1 MLVRT
6 TCGLTV
12 NVLILHQNT
21 KWLISAV
28 KMLFLILTP
37 FCLSLKAYFS
47 FAAEFQHAETV
58 FRDKSGRKRNLKLER
73 LEQRRKAEKDSERDE
88 LYAQWGKG

>member
-1 MLVRT
+1 V
-6 TCGLTV
+6 
-12 NVLILHQNT
+12 
-21 KWLISAV
+21 ISDCDAWCV
-28 KMLFLILTP
+28 
-37 FCLSLKAYFS
+37 SLKCVFS
-47 FAAEFQHAETV
+47 FIAQFEFTETV

>member
-6 TCGLTV
+6 TCGLAV
-12 NVLILHQNT
+12 KVLILHQNT

-28 KMLFLILTP
+28 RMLFLILTP